1 MARRVKI
8 RRVVDGD
15 SVEAQYGGLLGMMR
29 RRPFPVRLYA
39 IDAPELAQ
47 PNGAAARA
55 HLQSLVR
62 GGGSL
67 RIEVMDTD
75 RYGRRVALLYRGR
88 GRRGRRNSVN
98 AQMVQAG
105 MAYWYGRYGGQEL
118 GLDRAEAEARR
129 QRRGVWRRG
138 GKGQRPWDYRSDR
151 RNREGRR
158 GGTLAVAAAVDCG
171 GGSDGYLAG
180 GHCLRR
186 RGGGNWAADW
196 RRAGGVAGVGRGRQT
211 GGREGSQTPGAR
223 GWCWYVGMG
232 MGNQAGLFGK
242 RDFVAVG
249 SVSFQVVWPAVHLSG
264 TGRRP

>member
-55 HLQSLVR
+55 HLQSLVG

-118 GLDRAEAEARR
+118 GFDRVEAEARR
-129 QRRGVWRRG
+129 RRRGVWRRG

-158 GGTLAVAAAVDCG
+158 RWRRRLIVALAVTVILLVGIAYAA
-171 GGSDGYLAG
+171 GSGEI
-180 GHCLRR
+180 
-186 RGGGNWAADW
+186 
-196 RRAGGVAGVGRGRQT
+196 GRQI
-211 GGREGSQTPGAR
+211 GA
-223 GWCWYVGMG
+223 GM
-232 MGNQAGLFGK
+232 AGLL
-242 RDFVAVG
+242 R
-249 SVSFQVVWPAVHLSG
+249 
-264 TGRRP
+264 